1 MLRESWGL
9 RTRFGLLDSRDKI
22 KKPEKIKKVKIS
34 ENSENLTEDENL
46 EKIEDLKIEN
56 EKKEKM
62 AKLDLRKKR
71 PKIVKKTLTEI
82 FRENLNSDK
91 KSNSV
96 SLMNEIKKDEENQI
110 KNDRIANLLRIRKE
124 KIRNFNRYKKS
135 LALAKIFLTKA
146 KNDILEQNIFLK
158 IYYASLNQ
166 IGKYE
171 YVRSLK
177 IIFIYFVFWFIY
189 LFTVMTVNFIIYNTI
204 AFCFSTENDDI
215 SFHLNLKLVSSLI
228 LIYILIL
235 FFSYFL
241 GNNKNSVNTTLDAIS
256 SKDENE
262 LNIVKK
268 IDHQIGIFE
277 NFFDRGHEVK
287 KKVEF

>member
-9 RTRFGLLDSRDKI
+9 RNRFGLLDSRDKI

-34 ENSENLTEDENL
+34 ENSENLLEEENL
-46 EKIEDLKIEN
+46 EKIEDPKIEN

-135 LALAKIFLTKA
+135 LALAKIFLLNA
-146 KNDILEQNIFLK
+146 KNDILEKNNFLK

-171 YVRSLK
+171 YV
-177 IIFIYFVFWFIY
+177 
-189 LFTVMTVNFIIYNTI
+189 
-204 AFCFSTENDDI
+204 
-215 SFHLNLKLVSSLI
+215 
-228 LIYILIL
+228 
-235 FFSYFL
+235 
-241 GNNKNSVNTTLDAIS
+241 
-256 SKDENE
+256 
-262 LNIVKK
+262 
-268 IDHQIGIFE
+268 
-277 NFFDRGHEVK
+277 
-287 KKVEF
+287 